1 MKTYYKVVSKSV
13 NIIFKYL
20 FGLTIIGRE
29 NLAGVFSQRCI
40 IASNHL
46 SNFDPPL
53 IGSSMPV
60 AIHFMA
66 KEELFKFKP
75 FGWLISKFN
84 ATPVRRGVVDK
95 RALTNINKILNND
108 ETIVIFPEGS
118 RKSFTA
124 KPGIGMLAM
133 NTKSSI
139 LPIYLENSNHLLKC
153 LLRIKRLKIYI
164 GKPLTPDFY
173 QDLEVNKES
182 YRDLSRSILDIINGL
197 KDGNKIS

>member
-1 MKTYYKVVSKSV
+1 MKAYYKIVSKSV
-13 NIIFKYL
+13 NIIFKYV
-20 FGLTIIGRE
+20 FGLKIIGKE
-29 NLAGVFSQRCI
+29 NLEGVFSQRCI

-53 IGSSMPV
+53 IGSTMPV

-75 FGWLISKFN
+75 FGWIISKFN

-95 RALTNINKILNND
+95 RALTTINNILNND

-124 KPGIGMLAM
+124 KPGIALLAM
-133 NTKSSI
+133 NTKSSV
-139 LPIYLENSNHLLKC
+139 LPIYLENSNHLFAC
-153 LLRIKRLKIYI
+153 LLRIKKT
-164 GKPLTPDFY
+164 KN
-173 QDLEVNKES
+173 VCW
-182 YRDLSRSILDIINGL
+182 
-197 KDGNKIS
+197 

>member
-1 MKTYYKVVSKSV
+1 VKAYYRIISKSV
-13 NIIFKYL
+13 NIIFKYV
-20 FGLTIIGRE
+20 FGLKIIGRE
-29 NLAGVFSQRCI
+29 NLQDVFSQRCI
-40 IASNHL
+40 IASNHM

-53 IGSSMPV
+53 IGSTMPI

-75 FGWLISKFN
+75 FGWVISKFN

-153 LLRIKRLKIYI
+153 LFRIKRLKIYI